1 MRSSRFCLPL
11 VALLAACS
19 PPAERSNAAPALKA
33 SSPAPASDAPLAA
46 PNRAPPTSFT
56 TMKMSFSPIV
66 KRAAPAV
73 VNVYSTRTVRTQV
86 DPFWALFGGA
96 DVPRERV
103 EGSLGSGVIVRSDGV
118 IVTNHHVIAGGQQLR
133 VVLADRREFP
143 AHVLLDD
150 PRSDLAV
157 LKIDVGAERL
167 PVLPIETRD
176 DVQVGDLV
184 LAIGDPFGVGQ
195 TVTNGIVS
203 GLARTEVGAS
213 DFGFYI
219 QTDAAINPGNSGG
232 PLVDMDGNL
241 IGVNTFIVSRSG
253 SSSGVGFAI
262 PAALVRRV
270 VETAAGGGRSVSRP
284 WLGVRAQAVTAETA
298 KALGLARPEGVLV
311 TDVFSGAAGA
321 RAGLVI
327 GDQILA
333 VDGQPVNDQAALNYL
348 IATHRTGDSV
358 TLTLR
363 RHGQIRAVVAR
374 VEATP
379 ATPARDQRTVVGRN
393 PLQGATVVN
402 LSPAVADEYGLD
414 PFLKGVLVTASGQG
428 IAARAGFQPG
438 DIIRGVNGAPVNS
451 VADLIAAL
459 NGAEG
464 WRITLQRG
472 EQQITVQF

>member
-1 MRSSRFCLPL
+1 MKLCRLSVPIL
-11 VALLAACS
+11 AMLAACS
-19 PPAERSNAAPALKA
+19 QPPASSNAAAPPAA
-33 SSPAPASDAPLAA
+33 TPAPEAPLTA
-46 PNRAPPTSFT
+46 PNRAPPADFA

-73 VNVYSTRTVRTQV
+73 VNVYASRVVRAQI
-86 DPFWALFGGA
+86 DPFWAMFGGA
-96 DVPRERV
+96 AGIPRERV
-103 EGSLGSGVIVRSDGV
+103 ESSLGSGVIVRSDGV
-118 IVTNHHVIAGGQQLR
+118 IVTNHHVIEGGQQLR
-133 VVLADRREFP
+133 VVLADRREFS

-157 LKIDVGAERL
+157 LKIEAGGPL

-213 DFGFYI
+213 DFGVYI

-270 VETAAGGGRSVSRP
+270 VETAGGGGHAVLRP
-284 WLGVRAQAVTAETA
+284 WLGVRATAVTSDAA
-298 KALGLARPEGVLV
+298 KALGLDRPEGVLAA
-311 TDVFSGAAGA
+311 DVYPGGSGAA
-321 RAGLVI
+321 AGI
-327 GDQILA
+327 ETGDQILA
-333 VDGQPVNDQAALNYL
+333 VDGQAVNDQAGLNYL
-348 IATHRTGDSV
+348 IATHRPGDAV
-358 TLTLR
+358 TLTVR
-363 RHGQIRAVVAR
+363 RHGKMRSLVAH
-374 VEATP
+374 VQVSPE
-379 ATPARDQRTVVGRN
+379 TPARDERVLAGRQ

-402 LSPAVADEYGLD
+402 LSPAVADQYGLD
-414 PFLKGVLVTASGQG
+414 PFLKGVLLVRSGQG
-428 IAARAGFQPG
+428 VAARAGFQPG
-438 DIIRGVNGAPVNS
+438 DIVRAVNGRPVNT
-451 VADLIAAL
+451 VAELAAAL
-459 NGAEG
+459 NAERG

-472 EQQITVQF
+472 DQQITAEF

>member
-1 MRSSRFCLPL
+1 
-11 VALLAACS
+11 
-19 PPAERSNAAPALKA
+19 
-33 SSPAPASDAPLAA
+33 
-46 PNRAPPTSFT
+46 
-56 TMKMSFSPIV
+56 MKMSFAPIV

-103 EGSLGSGVIVRSDGV
+103 EGSLGSGVIVRADGV
-118 IVTNHHVIAGGQQLR
+118 VVTNHHVIAGGQQLR
-133 VVLADRREFP
+133 VVLEDRREFP

-157 LKIDVGAERL
+157 LKIDVGSERL

-213 DFGFYI
+213 DSGFYI

-270 VETAAGGGRSVSRP
+270 VETAVGGGRSVQRP
-284 WLGVRAQAVTAETA
+284 WLGVRGQSVTADSA
-298 KALGLARPEGVLV
+298 KALGLDRPEGVLV
-311 TDVFSGAAGA
+311 TDVYPGAAGA
-321 RAGLVI
+321 RSGLVV

-348 IATHRTGDSV
+348 VATHKAGDAV

-363 RHGQIRAVVAR
+363 RHGQLRSLVVH

-379 ATPARDQRTVVGRN
+379 TTPARDQRTIVGRN
-393 PLQGATVVN
+393 PMQGATVVN
-402 LSPAVADEYGLD
+402 LSPAVADQLGLD
-414 PFLKGVLVTASGQG
+414 PFSTGVLVVNAGQG
-428 IAARAGFQPG
+428 IAVQAGFQPG
-438 DIIRGVNGAPVNS
+438 DIIRGVNGAPVGS
-451 VADLIAAL
+451 VAELVAAL
-459 NGAEG
+459 DSGQG
-464 WRITLQRG
+464 WRIVIQRG
-472 EQQITVQF
+472 QQQITAQF

>member
-1 MRSSRFCLPL
+1 MMRTPRLCAPL
-11 VALLAACS
+11 LVLLAACS
-19 PPAERSNAAPALKA
+19 QPADRSNAQTSATPTAPT
-33 SSPAPASDAPLAA
+33 PEVPLAA
-46 PNRAPPTSFT
+46 PNRTPPTSLT
-56 TMKMSFSPIV
+56 TMKMSFAPIV

-73 VNVYSTRTVRTQV
+73 VNVYSTRTVRAQV

-103 EGSLGSGVIVRSDGV
+103 EGSLGSGVIVRADGV
-118 IVTNHHVIAGGQQLR
+118 IVTNHHVVAGGQQLR

-143 AHVLLDD
+143 ARILLDD
-150 PRSDLAV
+150 ARSDLAV
-157 LKIDVGAERL
+157 LKIDAKAERL

-195 TVTNGIVS
+195 TVTNGIIS

-213 DFGFYI
+213 DSGFYI

-232 PLVDMDGNL
+232 PLVDIDGNL

-270 VETAAGGGRSVSRP
+270 VETAVGGGRSVQRP
-284 WLGVRAQAVTAETA
+284 WLGLRVQGVTADTA
-298 KALGLARPEGVLV
+298 KALGLDRPEGVLI
-311 TDVFSGAAGA
+311 TDVFQGAAGA
-321 RAGLVI
+321 RAGLVV

-348 IATHRTGDSV
+348 IATHRTGDAV

-363 RHGQIRAVVAR
+363 RHGQVRSMVAH

-379 ATPARDQRTVVGRN
+379 ATPARDERTVVGRN
-393 PLQGATVVN
+393 PMQGATVVN
-402 LSPAVADEYGLD
+402 LSPAVADQYGLD
-414 PFLKGVLVTASGQG
+414 PFLRGVLITSAGQG

-438 DIIRGVNGAPVNS
+438 DIIRGVNGAPVKS
-451 VADLIAAL
+451 VADLVAAL
-459 NGAEG
+459 NSGEG

-472 EQQITVQF
+472 DQQISVQF